1 MGFPY
6 SSGDV
11 LTAADL
17 NASSG
22 LVLLKTIDIVDYT
35 GWQSVTG
42 CWSSTFKNYRVAI
55 TGGATVGGF
64 ATYMQV
70 TGAGSNHYSTT
81 HYYTTGT
88 TTGAVAAINGATF
101 CEVGGSGGTIL
112 DLINVGDAGE
122 YIYYSSVSNDYTY
135 FRSIGGKVLYTSIP
149 TEIRFAYA
157 GGSFYN
163 ATIEVYGYNKG

>member
-6 SSGDV
+6 SPGDV

-22 LVLLKTIDIVDYT
+22 LVLLKTINITDYT
-35 GWQSVTG
+35 GWQPVTG
-42 CWSSTFKNYRVAI
+42 CWSSTFKNYRIAI
-55 TGGATVGGF
+55 TGGTTVGGF
-64 ATYMQV
+64 ATNMQV

-81 HYYTTGT
+81 QYYTTGT
-88 TTGAVAAINGATF
+88 TTGSVAGINGATYS
-101 CEVGGSGGTIL
+101 EVGGSGGTIL
-112 DLINVGDAGE
+112 DLVNVGDASE

-135 FRSIGGKVLYTSIP
+135 SRWIGGKVLYTAIP
-149 TEIRFAYA
+149 TEILFSYA